1 MHCGQPLAASPVPT
15 AAQQVAG
22 PAAATGM
29 PLSQAFD
36 AQRRRNRAAV
46 GGAALLALVAAFF
59 GLRATGLLKIGAS
72 QPDGGNLKL
81 HASAG
86 PAALEKPGAI
96 SPAPLEKPATVITMP
111 DDIRKWLEHLHQC
124 ELKRV
129 AVTTSALN
137 QAMVEKEKLSVNGG
151 ADAVQDA
158 LNGIDDPN
166 SELHSPVDSLAA
178 MIKKMHDDMADLQKL
193 FDSYP
198 APDECQ
204 PIQAAYDQAVG
215 EERDELGDL
224 ADHLAAN
231 DMEKIQSMKGMSNSG
246 IDAAGAKTDRLVGE
260 ICDKYNTKKWF
271 SINKDI
277 GGAGVLSIPGF

>member
-1 MHCGQPLAASPVPT
+1 
-15 AAQQVAG
+15 
-22 PAAATGM
+22 M